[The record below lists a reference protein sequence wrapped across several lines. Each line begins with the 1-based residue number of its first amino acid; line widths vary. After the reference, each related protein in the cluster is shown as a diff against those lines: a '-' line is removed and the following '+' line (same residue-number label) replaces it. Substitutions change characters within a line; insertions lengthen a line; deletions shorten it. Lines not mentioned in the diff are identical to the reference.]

1 MDGITIEVLQTWFP
15 TLQKQ
20 EELQKLVAIYTIFEH
35 IPVERLEKYA
45 SIIQELSALQ
55 DHGDADVEIQVRNGE
70 IQNEMYGKRV
80 RRC

>member
-1 MDGITIEVLQTWFP
+1 MDSITIEVLQTWFP
-15 TLQKQ
+15 TLKKQ

-45 SIIQELSALQ
+45 TIIHELSILQ

>member
-1 MDGITIEVLQTWFP
+1 MDSLTIEVLQTWFP

-20 EELQKLVAIYTIFEH
+20 EELQKLVSVYTALEH
-35 IPVERLEKYA
+35 IPVDRIDKYA
-45 SIIQELSALQ
+45 TIINELSILQ
-55 DHGDADVEIQVRNGE
+55 DHGDADIEIQIRNGE